1 MSNIINPEIMAPSAL
16 ESATRAEY
24 DISIVTAHRFPRSIK
39 AFMQRAESLATAT
52 PEIAASMQFAKPVG
66 GGKVVG
72 ESVRLAEIVAA
83 TYGNLRVQARI
94 ISETQTEVVAQGVAH
109 DLETNVA
116 HSTEVAMS
124 ITKRDGSRFGPDQV
138 ATVRAAACAKAR
150 RNAIFLVVPKAI
162 CAPIAEAARKVAA
175 GTSATL
181 PERREK
187 QLAWFEQKGI
197 KRPQVFAWLGVK
209 GVEDIGLE
217 EMADMIAAANTA
229 KEEGASLQ
237 EVFSK
242 PREGNP
248 MDSLEKETNADP
260 AK

>member
-1 MSNIINPEIMAPSAL
+1 
-16 ESATRAEY
+16 
-24 DISIVTAHRFPRSIK
+24 
-39 AFMQRAESLATAT
+39 
-52 PEIAASMQFAKPVG
+52 
-66 GGKVVG
+66 
-72 ESVRLAEIVAA
+72 
-83 TYGNLRVQARI
+83 
-94 ISETQTEVVAQGVAH
+94 
-109 DLETNVA
+109 
-116 HSTEVAMS
+116 MS

-197 KRPQVFAWLGVK
+197 KRSQVFAWLGVK

-248 MDSLEKETNADP
+248 MDSLAKETNADTT
-260 AK
+260 K

>member
-1 MSNIINPEIMAPSAL
+1 MNDIINPEIMTPSAL

-24 DISIVTAHRFPRSIK
+24 DISIVTAHRFPRSIN
-39 AFMQRAESLATAT
+39 AFMKRAESLATAT
-52 PEIAASMQFAKPVG
+52 PEIASSMQFAKPVG

-72 ESVRLAEIVAA
+72 ESVRLAEVVAA

-94 ISETQTEVVAQGVAH
+94 ISETQSEVVAQGIAH

-116 HSTEVAMS
+116 HSTEITMS
-124 ITKRDGSRFGPDQV
+124 ILKKDGSRFGPDQV

-175 GTSATL
+175 GTTATL

-187 QLAWFEQKGI
+187 QISWFESKGV
-197 KRPQVFAWLGVK
+197 KRATVFAWLGVK
-209 GVEDIGLE
+209 GIEDIGLE
-217 EMADMIAAANTA
+217 EMADMIAASNSA
-229 KEEGASLQ
+229 KEEGISLQ
-237 EVFSK
+237 ELFSK
-242 PREGNP
+242 PKEGNP
-248 MDSLEKETNADP
+248 MDALKKDET
-260 AK
+260 K

>member
-1 MSNIINPEIMAPSAL
+1 MNDIINPEIMTPSAL

-52 PEIAASMQFAKPVG
+52 PEIAASMQYAKPVAD
-66 GGKVVG
+66 GKAIG

-124 ITKRDGSRFGPDQV
+124 LIKKNGNRYSNDMVIQT
-138 ATVRAAACAKAR
+138 RAAACAKAR

-162 CAPIAEAARKVAA
+162 CAPIADAARKVAA

-181 PERREK
+181 PERRDK
-187 QLAWFEQKGI
+187 QLAWFESKGI
-197 KRPQVFAWLGVK
+197 KRAAVFTWLGVK

-229 KEEGASLQ
+229 KEEGASLS

-248 MDSLEKETNADP
+248 MDSMAAPKEET
-260 AK
+260 KHV